1 MNTSRQFRIY
11 NQKFTFPLKTA
22 HGVWKRRT
30 SLILEEKTME
40 KSVTEVAPTPG
51 FADCSLQDLMPE
63 ARAWVRGK
71 AQNTDRFSFPLSRAL
86 RVKFASKKCF

>member
-30 SLILEEKTME
+30 SLILREEKDDGE
-40 KSVTEVAPTPG
+40 VRYGEVAPTPG
-51 FADCSLQDLMPE
+51 FADCRLERSYARGPGMDRGESAETQTDFPFRSLVP
-63 ARAWVRGK
+63 
-71 AQNTDRFSFPLSRAL
+71 
-86 RVKFASKKCF
+86 